1 MIKRLIV
8 PAALLVA
15 TGLTGCAS
23 DGSGFLSTASLSDQP
38 AQVAAKADPAC
49 TALATQ
55 IETVRKEGA
64 VERLEKAAAGKTA
77 TVQVKRESLAKQA
90 ELNKLNT
97 EFQAKCSSVK
107 PTTAQATGAAPAPQ
121 QTASA
126 APKPPAAATKQ

>member
-1 MIKRLIV
+1 MIRRLIA
-8 PAALLVA
+8 PAALFVA
-15 TGLTGCAS
+15 TGLAGCAS
-23 DGSGFLSTASLSDQP
+23 DGSGFLSTASLGEQQATAAP
-38 AQVAAKADPAC
+38 AAKPDPAC

-77 TVQVKRESLAKQA
+77 TVQVKRDSLAKQA

-97 EFQAKCSSVK
+97 EFQAKCSAVK
-107 PTTAQATGAAPAPQ
+107 PTTAQAPAPQ

-126 APKPPAAATKQ
+126 VPKPQAAAPAKQ